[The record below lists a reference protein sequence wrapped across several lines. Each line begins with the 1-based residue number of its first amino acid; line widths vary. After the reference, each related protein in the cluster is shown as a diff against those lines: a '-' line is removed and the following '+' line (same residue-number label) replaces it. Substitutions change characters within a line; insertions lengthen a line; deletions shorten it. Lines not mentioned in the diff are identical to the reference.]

1 MLFTARIVIC
11 SYSPGQFQ
19 LHIFFTLCIPPYLFV
34 FLMFPTMQLSH
45 RFLPAFCKSISDS
58 FFPVLPAQP
67 LPHVHRHFRHRLS
80 VLQNQTT
87 HTLRASVKR
96 FRRKC
101 HERNFPCLCQLTDCP
116 LMRLQINRCN
126 FADTLRC
133 NLILCQYPVHLLR
146 KFFRILVPAAAD
158 AENYPLR
165 NQPEYIGLPS
175 TVHRHHNTCD
185 LLLFSSLC
193 RIPKCFFCLKPVKFL
208 RQRSNI
214 HISGL
219 CIKRKRLSGHKH
231 SRCYFASVRSVI

>member
-1 MLFTARIVIC
+1 
-11 SYSPGQFQ
+11 
-19 LHIFFTLCIPPYLFV
+19 
-34 FLMFPTMQLSH
+34 
-45 RFLPAFCKSISDS
+45 
-58 FFPVLPAQP
+58 
-67 LPHVHRHFRHRLS
+67 
-80 VLQNQTT
+80 
-87 HTLRASVKR
+87 
-96 FRRKC
+96 
-101 HERNFPCLCQLTDCP
+101 
-116 LMRLQINRCN
+116 MRLQINRCN

-214 HISGL
+214 HISRL

-231 SRCYFASVRSVI
+231 SRCIFCQRPVRDLKSMSDSPYIHCKTPVDIRRCGDHRICLQSLCQKLRPGIRASQMSRQK